1 MVDAADLR
9 SELGKAQFCITYVES
24 GSVGMIFREMT

>member
-1 MVDAADLR
+1 MIDTVDLR
-9 SELGKAQFCITYVES
+9 FELGKAQFCITCVES